1 MGTWSWT
8 REAQIVG
15 KLRSQ
20 GLTGKDIIDLEK
32 TEGLKGLEDL
42 AG

>member
-20 GLTGKDIIDLEK
+20 GLTGKDIIDLMK
-32 TEGLKGLEDL
+32 SGGREGLLEL
-42 AG
+42 VS